1 MINKKLEIYSNE
13 IPIEFLKK
21 FFKVFPENLPGYFK
35 NIPKKCPFSKF
46 RADVTLKTCSGFI
59 NFYKKSIVF
68 LSPYDIEY
76 VIDNDRVDVRYTSF
90 YFKTVDFHA
99 NNQFLDYV
107 DNKKY
112 LLISKLLFG
121 IYVKSDIPLLVT
133 NPTWALNDFEILP
146 GILNAKPATQL
157 NLFVPVKKTDKK
169 IFIKQN
175 TPLCIIHAETE
186 KNIDVIFNNDK
197 YDQLSEN
204 GLNYLFSN
212 LKNRLLGNKFKIK
225 K

>member
-1 MINKKLEIYSNE
+1 MKLEIYSNE
-13 IPIEFLKK
+13 IPIEFLKN
-21 FFKVFPENLPGYFK
+21 FFKIFPENLPSYFK

-46 RADVTLKTCSGFI
+46 RADNTIRTCSGLI

-76 VIDNDRVDVRYTSF
+76 VIDNDKVDVRFPSF
-90 YFKTVDFHA
+90 YFKTVDYHK

-107 DNKKY
+107 ENKKY
-112 LLISKLLFG
+112 LLITKLLFG
-121 IYVKSDIPLLVT
+121 IYLKSDVPLLLT

-146 GILNAKPATQL
+146 GILNAKQATQL
-157 NLFVPVKKTDKK
+157 NLFLPVKRTDKK

-186 KNIDVIFNNDK
+186 KNIDIVFNNDK
-197 YDQLSEN
+197 YSELSEN
-204 GLNYLFSN
+204 GLSYLFSN
-212 LKNRLLGNKFKIK
+212 LKNKLLGNKFKIK